1 MTSQISGSSTVVAAR
16 DQVSCDLAGEAAILD
31 MKSGIYYGLNAVGA
45 RIWNL
50 IQEPKT
56 ADEVAA
62 AILAEYDVEADRC
75 QHDIVA
81 LLQDLAAHGLV
92 EIRHG
97 TAS

>member
-1 MTSQISGSSTVVAAR
+1 MISQILGSSTVVAAR

-50 IQEPKT
+50 IQDPKT
-56 ADEVAA
+56 VDEVSA
-62 AILAEYDVEADRC
+62 AILAEYDVETDRC

-81 LLQDLAAHGLV
+81 LLQDLVAHGLV
-92 EIRHG
+92 EIHHG

>member
-1 MTSQISGSSTVVAAR
+1 MISQISGSSTVVAAR

-56 ADEVAA
+56 VDEVAA

-81 LLQDLAAHGLV
+81 LLQDLAAYGLV
-92 EIRHG
+92 EIHHG

>member
-1 MTSQISGSSTVVAAR
+1 
-16 DQVSCDLAGEAAILD
+16 

-56 ADEVAA
+56 VDEVAA
-62 AILAEYDVEADRC
+62 AILAEYDVETDRC